1 MNVNLARRNGF
12 RPVGQAQDRRVT
24 EARGLPTVDE
34 WYNIGPLVELLDTAF
49 DAVGLEVSLV
59 DVSPNGT
66 AERIRE
72 IIAAAAGE
80 CAARSGLGGP
90 HPPPASKGLGQHP
103 RAHWI
108 GTVGFHAAGSRHM
121 TGGGIGRWDAAVRK

>member
-80 CAARSGLGGP
+80 CAARSGLGDRHCRLPRGRK
-90 HPPPASKGLGQHP
+90 PAHD
-103 RAHWI
+103 R
-108 GTVGFHAAGSRHM
+108 R
-121 TGGGIGRWDAAVRK
+121 RDR